1 MRYKGLTTALLLLIV
16 LCLTSC
22 RASKEVRTRVEQ
34 QIVEIEAKRADS
46 VKENV
51 MVAVFDTIRETTT
64 ITVLTTTEG
73 DTLRVE
79 KVVERD
85 DSKLRVISSEVMVK
99 SEAVEAT
106 SDTLIVRD
114 SVAVVTA
121 PVAGGDGTAKRNVG
135 TILWWIFAIIC
146 ALGGLVYMIKKK

>member
-1 MRYKGLTTALLLLIV
+1 MN
-16 LCLTSC
+16 SC
-22 RASKEVRTRVEQ
+22 RTRKETR
-34 QIVEIEAKRADS
+34 IEHSETKIESETHKADS

-73 DTLRVE
+73 DTLRIE
-79 KVVERD
+79 KTTERD

-114 SVAVVTA
+114 SAAVVTTPA
-121 PVAGGDGTAKRNVG
+121 AGEVGSAKRNVSA
-135 TILWWIFAIIC
+135 ILWWVFAIIC
-146 ALGGLVYMIKKK
+146 ALCGLVFMIKKK

>member
-1 MRYKGLTTALLLLIV
+1 
-16 LCLTSC
+16 
-22 RASKEVRTRVEQ
+22 
-34 QIVEIEAKRADS
+34 
-46 VKENV
+46 

-79 KVVERD
+79 RITERD

-99 SEAVEAT
+99 SEATEAV

-114 SVAVVTA
+114 SVAVATA
-121 PVAGGDGTAKRNVG
+121 PAAGEGGTAKRNVG

>member
-1 MRYKGLTTALLLLIV
+1 MRYKGLTTALLPLIA

-22 RASKEVRTRVEQ
+22 RASKEVKTRVEQ

-121 PVAGGDGTAKRNVG
+121 PAAGESGTAKRNVG
-135 TILWWIFAIIC
+135 AILWWIFAIIC
-146 ALGGLVYMIKKK
+146 ALCGLVFMIKKK

>member
-1 MRYKGLTTALLLLIV
+1 MK
-16 LCLTSC
+16 
-22 RASKEVRTRVEQ
+22 TRVEQ

-79 KVVERD
+79 RITERD

-99 SEAVEAT
+99 SEAVEAM

-114 SVAVVTA
+114 SVAVVNMPAANET
-121 PVAGGDGTAKRNVG
+121 GTGNRNVS

-146 ALGGLVYMIKKK
+146 AFWGLVYLVKKK

>member
-1 MRYKGLTTALLLLIV
+1 MPLIA

-22 RASKEVRTRVEQ
+22 RTRKETRVEHSETK
-34 QIVEIEAKRADS
+34 VESEMRKADS

-64 ITVLTTTEG
+64 ITVLTTTDG

-79 KVVERD
+79 RITERD
-85 DSKLRVISSEVMVK
+85 DSKLRVISSDVVVK
-99 SEAVEAT
+99 SEAMEAT

-114 SVAVVTA
+114 SVAVATVPA
-121 PVAGGDGTAKRNVG
+121 AGEAGTAKRNVG
-135 TILWWIFAIIC
+135 AILWWVFAIIC
-146 ALGGLVYMIKKK
+146 ALCGLVFMIKKK

>member
-1 MRYKGLTTALLLLIV
+1 
-16 LCLTSC
+16 
-22 RASKEVRTRVEQ
+22 
-34 QIVEIEAKRADS
+34 
-46 VKENV
+46 

-85 DSKLRVISSEVMVK
+85 DSKLRVISSEVVVK
-99 SEAVEAT
+99 SEATEAM

-114 SVAVVTA
+114 SVAVVNTPA
-121 PVAGGDGTAKRNVG
+121 AGEAGTGKRNVG
-135 TILWWIFAIIC
+135 AILWWVFAIIC
-146 ALGGLVYMIKKK
+146 ALGGLVYLVKKK

>member
-1 MRYKGLTTALLLLIV
+1 
-16 LCLTSC
+16 
-22 RASKEVRTRVEQ
+22 
-34 QIVEIEAKRADS
+34 
-46 VKENV
+46 

-99 SEAVEAT
+99 SEALEAT

-114 SVAVVTA
+114 SVTVIAA
-121 PVAGGDGTAKRNVG
+121 PTTGEAGAGKRNVG
-135 TILWWIFAIIC
+135 AILWWIFAIIC

>member
-1 MRYKGLTTALLLLIV
+1 MK
-16 LCLTSC
+16 
-22 RASKEVRTRVEQ
+22 TRVEQ

-99 SEAVEAT
+99 SEALEAT

-114 SVAVVTA
+114 SVTVIAA
-121 PVAGGDGTAKRNVG
+121 PTTGEAGAGKRNVG
-135 TILWWIFAIIC
+135 AILWWIFAIIC

>member
-1 MRYKGLTTALLLLIV
+1 MK
-16 LCLTSC
+16 
-22 RASKEVRTRVEQ
+22 TRVEQ

-79 KVVERD
+79 KIVERD

-99 SEAVEAT
+99 SEALEAV

-114 SVAVVTA
+114 SVAVATA
-121 PVAGGDGTAKRNVG
+121 PPAGESGTAKRNVVA
-135 TILWWIFAIIC
+135 ILWWIFAIIC
-146 ALGGLVYMIKKK
+146 ALCGLVFMIKKK

>member
-1 MRYKGLTTALLLLIV
+1 MK
-16 LCLTSC
+16 
-22 RASKEVRTRVEQ
+22 TRVEQ

-79 KVVERD
+79 KVVKRD

-99 SEAVEAT
+99 SEALEAT

-114 SVAVVTA
+114 SVAVIAA
-121 PVAGGDGTAKRNVG
+121 PTTGEAGAGKRNVG
-135 TILWWIFAIIC
+135 AILWWIFAIIC

>member
-1 MRYKGLTTALLLLIV
+1 MK
-16 LCLTSC
+16 
-22 RASKEVRTRVEQ
+22 TRVEQ
-34 QIVEIEAKRADS
+34 KIVEIEAKRADS

-85 DSKLRVISSEVMVK
+85 DSKLRVISSEVVVK

-121 PVAGGDGTAKRNVG
+121 PAAGEGGTARRNVG
-135 TILWWIFAIIC
+135 AILWWVFAIIC
-146 ALGGLVYMIKKK
+146 ALGGLVFMIKKK

>member
-1 MRYKGLTTALLLLIV
+1 MK
-16 LCLTSC
+16 
-22 RASKEVRTRVEQ
+22 TRVEQ
-34 QIVEIEAKRADS
+34 QKVEIEAKRADS
-46 VKENV
+46 IKENV

-73 DTLRVE
+73 DTLRIE
-79 KVVERD
+79 KTTERD

-99 SEAVEAT
+99 SEALEAT

-114 SVAVVTA
+114 SEAVVNKPA
-121 PVAGGDGTAKRNVG
+121 AGGDGTAKRNVG

-146 ALGGLVYMIKKK
+146 AFCGLVFMIKKK

>member
-1 MRYKGLTTALLLLIV
+1 MK
-16 LCLTSC
+16 
-22 RASKEVRTRVEQ
+22 TRVEQ

-79 KVVERD
+79 KIVERD
-85 DSKLRVISSEVMVK
+85 DSKLCVISSEVMVK
-99 SEAVEAT
+99 SEALEAT
-106 SDTLIVRD
+106 SDSLIVRD
-114 SVAVVTA
+114 SVALVTT
-121 PVAGGDGTAKRNVG
+121 PPAGETGAGKRNVG
-135 TILWWIFAIIC
+135 TILWWVFAIIC
-146 ALGGLVYMIKKK
+146 ALCGLVFMIKKK

>member
-1 MRYKGLTTALLLLIV
+1 MK
-16 LCLTSC
+16 
-22 RASKEVRTRVEQ
+22 TRVEQ

-79 KVVERD
+79 KTVERD
-85 DSKLRVISSEVMVK
+85 DSKLRVISSEVTVK
-99 SEAVEAT
+99 SEALEAT

-114 SVAVVTA
+114 SVAVVTSPA
-121 PVAGGDGTAKRNVG
+121 AGGDGTSKRNVG
-135 TILWWIFAIIC
+135 TILWWVFAIIC
-146 ALGGLVYMIKKK
+146 ALGGLVYLVKKK

>member
-1 MRYKGLTTALLLLIV
+1 
-16 LCLTSC
+16 
-22 RASKEVRTRVEQ
+22 
-34 QIVEIEAKRADS
+34 
-46 VKENV
+46 

-114 SVAVVTA
+114 SVAVVNMPA
-121 PVAGGDGTAKRNVG
+121 AGEGGTARRNVG
-135 TILWWIFAIIC
+135 AILWWVFAIIC
-146 ALGGLVYMIKKK
+146 ALGGLVFMIKKK

>member
-1 MRYKGLTTALLLLIV
+1 MK
-16 LCLTSC
+16 
-22 RASKEVRTRVEQ
+22 TRVEQ

-64 ITVLTTTEG
+64 ITVLTTVEG
-73 DTLRVE
+73 DTLRIE
-79 KVVERD
+79 KTTERD

-121 PVAGGDGTAKRNVG
+121 PAAGEGGGGKRHVG
-135 TILWWIFAIIC
+135 AILWWVFAIIC
-146 ALGGLVYMIKKK
+146 AMGGLVFMIKKK